1 MTSVP
6 PPDPPD
12 EPLPAEPLPQATR
25 PDAVTTAA
33 ATSTNERPRVDL
45 DPIMCT
51 SVLTARQTDCYR
63 NRRSPDDP
71 SASCSTDFSRVQ

>member
-1 MTSVP
+1 VS
-6 PPDPPD
+6 
-12 EPLPAEPLPQATR
+12 
-25 PDAVTTAA
+25 TAA

-51 SVLTARQTDCYR
+51 SVLTARQTDCSR